1 MIIKNQ
7 VTRRKAL
14 RGFVGGGA
22 ITVGLPLL
30 NCFLNTN
37 GDAFASGEA
46 LPQVFGH
53 YYYGLGL
60 SPGQWEPKIVGPN
73 YVMDRELAPLA
84 AFRAKANVY
93 SGLKVFLD
101 GKPNAVHS
109 SGPQTSIYGGLD
121 ITAASLD
128 QLVSGQIGTRT
139 RFRSIEVGC
148 SNKRQTYSRAAGG
161 TTNTAETSP
170 VALYGRIFGAEF
182 KDPNAAEF
190 TPDPAMIARKS
201 ALSGVSEQR
210 QALMAGLG
218 ADDRRRLDE
227 YFTSLRQLE
236 QQIALSL
243 EKPTPMPNC
252 AVPQKGE
259 DIAESTVIEDV
270 QARTK
275 LFSGLVAHALACGQ
289 TQVFNMLYSQPGSA
303 DTRHAGSGETHH
315 ALTHEEG
322 RGTLGYQPQVSW
334 FNAKSIE
341 GIAILAGA
349 LDSIKEGDR
358 TLLDRS
364 LIYASTDV
372 GMASVHA
379 LDNIAV
385 ITVGGAN
392 GKMKT
397 GIHVAAVGETIT
409 RVGLTIQHAV
419 GLRVAQWGTQSN
431 QATKEFSEVLA

>member
-1 MIIKNQ
+1 MNFSHQIG
-7 VTRRKAL
+7 RRRVL
-14 RGFVGGGA
+14 RGIVGGGA
-22 ITVGLPLL
+22 VAVGLPLL

-37 GDAFASGEA
+37 GTALANGEA
-46 LPQVFGH
+46 LPPVFGH
-53 YYYGLGL
+53 FHYGMGL
-60 SPGQWEPKIVGPN
+60 SPGQWEPKVVGPN
-73 YVMDRELAPLA
+73 YVADREIGPLAP
-84 AFRAKANVY
+84 FRAKTNVY

-109 SGPQTSIYGGLD
+109 SGPQTAIYGGLD
-121 ITAASLD
+121 ITDASLD
-128 QLVSGQIGTRT
+128 QLISSQIGTRT
-139 RFRSIEVGC
+139 RFRSIEVNC
-148 SNKRQTYSRAAGG
+148 SNKRNSYSRAAGG
-161 TTNTAETSP
+161 TTSTAETSP
-170 VALYGRIFGAEF
+170 LALYGRIFGNEF

-190 TPDPAMIARKS
+190 TPDPTMIARKS

-218 ADDRRRLDE
+218 AEDVRRLDE

-252 AVPQKGE
+252 AVPQKVE
-259 DIAESTVIEDV
+259 AVAQSTVIEDV
-270 QARTK
+270 QNCTR
-275 LFSGLVAHALACGQ
+275 LFSGLLAHALACGQ
-289 TQVFNMLYSQPGSA
+289 TQVFNMMGSQG

-315 ALTHEEG
+315 ALTHEEA

-334 FNAKSIE
+334 FNTKSIDNL
-341 GIAILAGA
+341 AILAGA

-358 TLLDRS
+358 TLLDRA
-364 LIYASTDV
+364 LIYATTDV
-372 GMASVHA
+372 GMASIHA

-409 RVGLTIQHAV
+409 RVGLSIQHAM